1 MLPAFLAIPPEQLT
15 LLRLV
20 ADEASARGL
29 PAYIVGG
36 FVRDLLMGQPGLDL
50 DIVVVGD
57 AVALARA
64 LAKKHGGKVT
74 AHPRFGTATL
84 ENREWRIENRKEQ
97 RAESREQSD
106 QSLVSNLYSLDFITA
121 RRETYA
127 HPAALP
133 DVTPSTLEDDIRRR
147 DFTINT
153 LAARLDGEH
162 FGALYDLFNGAADIE
177 RGLIRV
183 LHPASFLDDPTR
195 MFRAVRYEQRYGF
208 AIAPETLALIP
219 AARPLVAALSPER
232 ARHELDLIFDEPNA
246 AQMLARLDEL
256 GLLKA
261 LENVLP
267 WGVDLRERLAAGLSV
282 SPAPAWDFVR
292 PDRSPKKPSIQES
305 VSAEM
310 LWFTQAS
317 MRPVRSWPF
326 RRDLGYSLWL
336 LDLSPAEIGAVQA
349 RLTFPLA
356 ALTSIRAAAR
366 LRADLPALGGAAP
379 SKWVERLGGVPL
391 TAIYAVYLVS
401 GEKALET
408 YASHWQHIHP
418 KTDGD
423 ALRALGIPP
432 GPAYKK
438 ILLRLRAA
446 WLDGEVASEQQEKS
460 LLESLLT

>member
-1 MLPAFLAIPPEQLT
+1 MLPSFLSLSPEQLT

-20 ADEASARGL
+20 ADDASARGL

-36 FVRDLLMGQPGLDL
+36 FVRDLLMGRPSLDL

-57 AVALARA
+57 AVSLARA
-64 LAKKHGGKVT
+64 LARKHGGKVT
-74 AHPRFGTATL
+74 AHVRFGTATV
-84 ENREWRIENRKEQ
+84 ENREWKIENSKK
-97 RAESREQSD
+97 SD
-106 QSLVSNLYSLDFITA
+106 TLRITHYALDIITS

-127 HPAALP
+127 HHAALP
-133 DVTPSTLEDDIRRR
+133 DVTPSTLEDDLRRR

-153 LAARLDGEH
+153 LAIRLDGAH
-162 FGALYDLFNGAADIE
+162 FGELFDLYNGAADIE
-177 RGLIRV
+177 RGVVRV

-219 AARPLVAALSPER
+219 AARPLLAGLSAER
-232 ARHELDLIFDEPNA
+232 ARHELDLIFDEPRA

-261 LENVLP
+261 LENALP
-267 WGVDLRERLAAGLSV
+267 WGIDLRERLASGLSI
-282 SPAPAWDFVR
+282 SPAPEWD
-292 PDRSPKKPSIQES
+292 SS
-305 VSAEM
+305 
-310 LWFTQAS
+310 L
-317 MRPVRSWPF
+317 PVAGIPF
-326 RRDLGYSLWL
+326 PPAGTSRQVLGYTLWL
-336 LDLSPAEIGAVQA
+336 LDLTPAEIDAVQA

-356 ALTSIRAAAR
+356 ALNSIQTAAR
-366 LRADLPALGGAAP
+366 LRMDLPALSGAAP
-379 SKWVERLGGVPL
+379 SKWVERLGDVPL
-391 TAIYAVYLVS
+391 PAIYAVCLVS

-408 YASHWQHIHP
+408 YAARWQHIHP

-423 ALRALGIPP
+423 TLKTLGLPP

-446 WLDGEVASEQQEKS
+446 WLDGDVASAEQEKH
-460 LLESLLT
+460 LLERLLNERLHK